1 MSAPNLMTRLREATR
16 EVHDQLETLPYFQA
30 LDRGE
35 LPMESYVGQ
44 LRAMAVLHGVLEHE
58 IPNARDDRLNAVWM
72 DNLRRFP
79 QIQADLGFFA
89 SRTMLDIAAAHEAA
103 GVLANHI
110 LRRSVEQPVS
120 LLGYLYVLEGSI
132 GGAKVLA
139 PRFSQAFGL
148 DIHRGLAYLTWDH
161 TVAGKRW
168 RDFGERMNAT
178 PVNATE
184 SEAIIDAAQEAFAGI
199 RQVFTALYPFDA
211 AQLTRKATSLNP
223 EAGAHPAPED
233 PGELDAAHRAGA
245 RCWREYPYFAWRY
258 GERGWRYTQSDGAWL
273 ITLKEHDQPVID
285 AQVAWLSGVLSS
297 RGMPSLLLQRHL
309 ELLYEELV
317 GRMPERGGVGYGK
330 LLAAA
335 DHLAEQRRS
344 VVADADLDWICSRF
358 EQAVGPDWRGRL
370 PGTGALLV
378 CAVADRAR
386 GIEQAV
392 VSLESWL
399 ADPQRFP
406 AHWITALHEAL
417 HEAEARLRAR

>member
-35 LPMESYVGQ
+35 LPIESYVGQ

-58 IPNARDDRLNAVWM
+58 VPNARDARLNVVWM
-72 DNLRRFP
+72 ENLRRFP

-89 SRTMLDIAAAHEAA
+89 SRAILDIAAAHEAA

-148 DIHRGLAYLTWDH
+148 DMHRGLAYLTWDH
-161 TVAGKRW
+161 AVAGKRW

-199 RQVFTALYPFDA
+199 RQVFAALYPFDA
-211 AQLTRKATSLNP
+211 AQLTRKVTSLNP

-233 PGELDAAHRAGA
+233 PGELDAARRAGV

-273 ITLKEHDQPVID
+273 ITLTAHDQPVID
-285 AQVAWLSGVLSS
+285 AQVAWLSGVLGS
-297 RGMPSLLLQRHL
+297 RGMPSVLLQRHL

-317 GRMPERGGVGYGK
+317 GRMPERGGSGYGK

-335 DHLAEQRRS
+335 DHLAEQRRT
-344 VVADADLDWICSRF
+344 VMADADLDWISSRF
-358 EQAVGPDWRGRL
+358 EQAVGPDWRARL
-370 PGTGALLV
+370 MGTGTLLV
-378 CAVADRAR
+378 YAVTDRAR

-392 VSLESWL
+392 VSLEGWL
-399 ADPQRFP
+399 TDPQRFP
-406 AHWITALHEAL
+406 SHWITAVYEAL
-417 HEAEARLRAR
+417 REAEARMRAG